1 MSLTDEERDAV
12 VKYRIEKSMKSFQE
26 AEKVSEICL
35 WNIAA
40 NRLYY
45 AIFYLS
51 TAILIQKGLSA
62 HTHAG
67 VITMIG
73 LHLVKQELL
82 TTEDMRLIRKMFS
95 LRQEGDYEDFVD
107 VSEEEIHEYLPKV
120 QALLE
125 KMKSLITD

>member
-1 MSLTDEERDAV
+1 M
-12 VKYRIEKSMKSFQE
+12 
-26 AEKVSEICL
+26 SEICL

>member
-51 TAILIQKGLSA
+51 TAILIHKGLSA

-67 VITMIG
+67 VISMIG